1 MRDIIQGR
9 YVLGDYMGKKKELTI
24 EEKLAQEKQNALNN
38 IERQLA
44 YINEPSYYFKI
55 GDKVRYGNLKESIV
69 DEILYNGKVYGLKC
83 IATNNN
89 YGNPYAYE
97 TYRVVSWTEV
107 RPLGNGDTKFA
118 ENQDVK
124 LYFINSNIE
133 SLIHKHYYFGVDF
146 NPDYQRGYVWT
157 QEDKE
162 LLLDSIFKNI
172 DIGKFVFI
180 RLSDAEWMKRNF
192 GYEILDGK
200 QRLSTLIEFY
210 ENKLSYKGKYFND
223 LSGKDKGVFRN
234 HMVSVAE
241 VNETDKKTVLKYFLM
256 LNRTGKAM
264 DETHLKAVEDMLSEL
279 DSHDGTIRS

>member
-1 MRDIIQGR
+1 MA
-9 YVLGDYMGKKKELTI
+9 KKKELTV

-38 IERQLA
+38 IERELA
-44 YINEPSYYFKI
+44 YINEPSYYFSI
-55 GDKVRYGNLKESIV
+55 GDKVRYGNLKESVV
-69 DEILYNGKVYGLKC
+69 DEILYDGKVYGLKC

-89 YGNPYAYE
+89 YGNPYDYE
-97 TYRVVSWTEV
+97 TYRVASWTEV
-107 RPLGNGDTKFA
+107 RPLGSGDTEFA
-118 ENQDVK
+118 ENQDVR
-124 LYFINSNIE
+124 LYFNNSHIE
-133 SLIHKHYYFGVDF
+133 SLIHKHYHFGVDF

-162 LLLDSIFKNI
+162 LLLDSVFKNI

-180 RLSDAEWMKRNF
+180 RLSDAEWMERNF

-210 ENKLSYKGKYFND
+210 ENKLAYKGKYFND
-223 LSGKDKGVFRN
+223 LSGKDKGVFKS
-234 HMVSVAE
+234 HTVSVAE

-264 DETHLKAVEDMLSEL
+264 DKTHLKAIEDMLSEL
-279 DSHDGTIRS
+279 EK

>member
-1 MRDIIQGR
+1 MA
-9 YVLGDYMGKKKELTI
+9 KKKELTV
-24 EEKLAQEKQNALNN
+24 EERLLQEKQNALNN
-38 IERQLA
+38 IKKELA
-44 YINEPSYYFKI
+44 YINEPSYHFNL

-69 DEILYNGKVYGLKC
+69 DDILYDGKVYGLKC

-89 YGNPYAYE
+89 YGNPYDYE
-97 TYRVVSWTEV
+97 TYRVVSWIDI
-107 RPLGNGDTKFA
+107 RPLEHGNTSFA
-118 ENQDVK
+118 ENQDVE
-124 LYFINSNIE
+124 LYFNNSCID
-133 SLIHKHYYFGVDF
+133 SLIRKNYHFGIDF
-146 NPDYQRGYVWT
+146 NPDYQRGYVWE

-162 LLLDSIFKNI
+162 LLLDSVFKNI

-180 RLSDAEWMKRNF
+180 RLSDSEWMERNF

-200 QRLSTLIEFY
+200 QRLSTLIDFY
-210 ENKLSYKGKYFND
+210 ENKITYKGKYYND
-223 LSGKDKGVFRN
+223 LSGMDKAVFKN

-279 DSHDGTIRS
+279 G